1 MIGSY
6 RTVSVDARIIG
17 GKLAYAKKGIAF
29 CKLQLV
35 SAASKFQTAL
45 SGSDY
50 EDSLNIQDNE
60 DDNDNWDGCDD
71 SDHDDVEEEYE
82 HYIANSDNDAVDTD
96 MSTDDNF

>member
-35 SAASKFQTAL
+35 SAASKFQT
-45 SGSDY
+45 
-50 EDSLNIQDNE
+50 
-60 DDNDNWDGCDD
+60 
-71 SDHDDVEEEYE
+71 E
-82 HYIANSDNDAVDTD
+82 HYLVVTMRIR
-96 MSTDDNF
+96 